1 MAAMLGTDGAKK
13 TCPKMNFEMGISC
26 SRGTIWMRPTVIHQY
41 ISKSFFSMV
50 CVVYNLDD
58 ERNKWILST
67 LTETDSS
74 DTHR

>member
-26 SRGTIWMRPTVIHQY
+26 SCGTIWMRPTVIHQY

-50 CVVYNLDD
+50 CVVYNFTMTNGINLH
-58 ERNKWILST
+58 NGSCQH
-67 LTETDSS
+67 

>member
-50 CVVYNLDD
+50 CVVYNFTMTNGINLHNGSSQHD
-58 ERNKWILST
+58 
-67 LTETDSS
+67 TD
-74 DTHR
+74 R